1 MSLYTHERA
10 PDAAGV
16 KRRAARIV
24 RQDDGILLTEIRKI
38 LGSDINIPTLEA
50 AGNLSIEKRI
60 YRSAAVL
67 VEKVAVF
74 ILQILHE
81 VIHAA

>member
-10 PDAAGV
+10 PDAARV

-24 RQDDGILLTEIRKI
+24 RHDDGILLTEIRKV
-38 LGSDINIPTLEA
+38 LGSDIYIPALEA